1 MSAINTPTYMRLR
14 DQVRADIVAG
24 LWPLGSHVTLAQLS
38 SHYQVSANP
47 VREALLQLQGEGV
60 VDMRMNRGAVIPS
73 VDARY
78 IDNLYRL
85 RGAIQ
90 VMLARDAA
98 VSATAANI
106 EAMYELSAQYEAA
119 VSSSDVPRCVTANR
133 ALHRY
138 IDGISDN
145 PLALEIL
152 DNRSSLADAFRRSKG
167 YQAGRLEV
175 VVAQHRTLVAAI
187 ASGDPERAAQV
198 TLEHTDSSRVDLLS
212 LLLS

>member
-38 SHYQVSANP
+38 NHYQVSANP

>member
-38 SHYQVSANP
+38 NHYQVSANP

-98 VSATAANI
+98 VSATATNI

>member
-24 LWPLGSHVTLAQLS
+24 LWPLGSHVTLAQLA

-78 IDNLYRL
+78 IDNLYRV
-85 RGAIQ
+85 RSAIQ

-106 EAMYELSAQYEAA
+106 EAMYELSTQYEGA
-119 VSSSDVPRCVTANR
+119 VASGDVPRCVTANR

-167 YQAGRLEV
+167 YQAGRLDV
-175 VVAQHRTLVAAI
+175 VVAQHRKLVAAI
-187 ASGDPERAAQV
+187 ASGDPERAAKV